1 MPIDAYSLCP
11 GGTGKRIKF
20 CCKDIFTDLQEIER
34 MQEGGQN
41 FACLERIEQV
51 ERKAPDRAC
60 LLEIKCQLLLGM
72 ERVDDYRTTVK
83 RFVEKHADNPVAW
96 AEQAVL
102 ASHDEGPHAAMAAL
116 QHAAELSGEGV
127 PGRLYD
133 VMGAVAHSFLTAGQ
147 ILPARA
153 LFLMQ
158 TLLQHDD
165 PQPVE
170 MVVQLNSAPS
180 APLLLKDDPA
190 IKPCLADVPW
200 KSEFDEALQ
209 AVGRMQWQRAADRLS
224 ALAAKVPD
232 SSEVW
237 HNLATLRGWLGDTE
251 GCAAAWRKYA
261 TLNIP
266 LEDATEAEALAMI
279 LSDNPLGDQVE
290 IQVLSYPI
298 GDAEEVRA
306 AIAASPRALPIPP
319 NRLPAAS
326 EDSPPPKA
334 AFLLIDRSPMKSGQD
349 ATVEQVPRALAHVLL
364 YGRETDRTARVEA
377 LVVSP
382 RRAEAVQALLADLVA
397 ELHGATP
404 TTRPIGRISAS
415 RQLLRRD
422 WHLPDDLSPE
432 QSLHLADQFTTHI
445 LLHQWPAAPLGLFDG
460 KSPREAG
467 ADPANRIKL
476 MAAILLMEYWTEQT
490 GETFDFNL
498 LRSEVGLP
506 ALEPIDPQGIN
517 VELLPLGRLSRV
529 EVEKL
534 DDETLLRVYRR
545 AMGFR
550 ASAALEKLAHAVASR
565 PALAHQ
571 REMIPAYR
579 YLAET
584 APDAS
589 QALDYIERGR
599 KVSLET
605 GDSCASWDFL
615 EVSVRLERGEGEE
628 FQRLVNHL
636 QSQHIR
642 EPGVAQALHRML
654 VELGLIRP
662 EGAAAPPAAEEPS
675 IVVPGSSSGEA
686 GKLWTP
692 DSPGPTGQ
700 KSKLWTPD

>member
-1 MPIDAYSLCP
+1 M
-11 GGTGKRIKF
+11 
-20 CCKDIFTDLQEIER
+20 
-34 MQEGGQN
+34 
-41 FACLERIEQV
+41 
-51 ERKAPDRAC
+51 
-60 LLEIKCQLLLGM
+60 
-72 ERVDDYRTTVK
+72 
-83 RFVEKHADNPVAW
+83 
-96 AEQAVL
+96 
-102 ASHDEGPHAAMAAL
+102 
-116 QHAAELSGEGV
+116 
-127 PGRLYD
+127 
-133 VMGAVAHSFLTAGQ
+133 
-147 ILPARA
+147 
-153 LFLMQ
+153 
-158 TLLQHDD
+158 
-165 PQPVE
+165 
-170 MVVQLNSAPS
+170 
-180 APLLLKDDPA
+180 
-190 IKPCLADVPW
+190 
-200 KSEFDEALQ
+200 
-209 AVGRMQWQRAADRLS
+209 
-224 ALAAKVPD
+224 
-232 SSEVW
+232 
-237 HNLATLRGWLGDTE
+237 
-251 GCAAAWRKYA
+251 
-261 TLNIP
+261 
-266 LEDATEAEALAMI
+266 
-279 LSDNPLGDQVE
+279 
-290 IQVLSYPI
+290 LSYPI

-550 ASAALEKLAHAVASR
+550 ASAALEKLAHRRSQSSCTGPSTGNDPCLPLPCR
-565 PALAHQ
+565 KP
-571 REMIPAYR
+571 P
-579 YLAET
+579 
-584 APDAS
+584 PDAS

-605 GDSCASWDFL
+605 GRLLCFL
-615 EVSVRLERGEGEE
+615 GFSGGFGAFGTRRGRGIPTA
-628 FQRLVNHL
+628 R
-636 QSQHIR
+636 QSPAKPAHSR
-642 EPGVAQALHRML
+642 AGRCPGVASH
-654 VELGLIRP
+654 VG
-662 EGAAAPPAAEEPS
+662 
-675 IVVPGSSSGEA
+675 
-686 GKLWTP
+686 
-692 DSPGPTGQ
+692 
-700 KSKLWTPD
+700 